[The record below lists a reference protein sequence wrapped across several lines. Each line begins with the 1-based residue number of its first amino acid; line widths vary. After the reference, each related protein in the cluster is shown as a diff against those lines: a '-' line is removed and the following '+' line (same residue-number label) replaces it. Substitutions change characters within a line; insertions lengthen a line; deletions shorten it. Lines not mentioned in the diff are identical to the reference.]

1 MELYLPG
8 FIEELIAGIAG
19 GSQITPELMLALAIG
34 SLIPPVMAFLS
45 LILKDSMNRWANII
59 VGIVF
64 AVFAIVLGPV
74 AFLTQPS
81 AYYVYAILIGIVQ
94 FAATALVVWY
104 AWKSKQK
111 I

>member
-1 MELYLPG
+1 
-8 FIEELIAGIAG
+8 
-19 GSQITPELMLALAIG
+19 
-34 SLIPPVMAFLS
+34 MAFLS
-45 LILKDSMNRWANII
+45 LTLKDSMNRWVNII

-64 AVFAIVLGPV
+64 AVFAIALGPV

-81 AYYVYAILIGIVQ
+81 AYYVYSILIGIVQ

-111 I
+111 A